1 MIKKDTPN
9 SNMTEKQAHLLLEDW
24 SCAIQEKDFCENI
37 YVSIKNVGTKVFKKC
52 CYHDVENYIFIW
64 TREDTFL
71 IDKKELG
78 DFVIIPQ
85 NSKSF
90 LLTKKVT

>member
-1 MIKKDTPN
+1 
-9 SNMTEKQAHLLLEDW
+9 
-24 SCAIQEKDFCENI
+24 
-37 YVSIKNVGTKVFKKC
+37 VGTKVFKKC

>member
-1 MIKKDTPN
+1 
-9 SNMTEKQAHLLLEDW
+9 MTRKQAQLLLDDW
-24 SCAIQEKDFCENI
+24 TYAIEEKDLCENI
-37 YVSIKNVGTKVFKKC
+37 YVSIKSVGTKVFKKC
-52 CYHDVENYIFIW
+52 CYHETENYIFIW
-64 TREDTFL
+64 TKEDKFL
-71 IDKKELG
+71 INKKELG